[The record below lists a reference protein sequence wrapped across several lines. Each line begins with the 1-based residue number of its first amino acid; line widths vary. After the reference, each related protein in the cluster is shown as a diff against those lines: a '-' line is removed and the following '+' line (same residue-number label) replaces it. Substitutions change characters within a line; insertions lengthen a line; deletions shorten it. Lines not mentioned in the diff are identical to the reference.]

1 MAAVRNIARDYCKA
15 QGKTGPFPAD
25 PRATAVPSAGDL
37 AALAEERHMMARAYS
52 SLRPRWRA
60 VLWLTEVERRP
71 VADLASAAGMSPAAV
86 SQLASRARI
95 GLAVAWQRERGEQER
110 ITGPLPALRILAERK
125 RVHR

>member
-1 MAAVRNIARDYCKA
+1 
-15 QGKTGPFPAD
+15 
-25 PRATAVPSAGDL
+25 
-37 AALAEERHMMARAYS
+37 MMARAYS

-60 VLWLTEVERRP
+60 VLWQTEVERRP